1 MAACLATSAL
11 NPESVVPAGAVWLV
25 VTGVAP
31 NEKLL
36 LGASGFD
43 PGFGVSQATHLI
55 FSGSFRTIQASHSHL
70 FDPASLKVL
79 PKLDIVPLP
88 TDWVTG
94 LLKASR
100 QLPDFS
106 SGTAELLFRASKQL
120 PLFSGRG
127 VFRDVG
133 LVGVGAEA
141 KAFGLAI
148 SGLN

>member
-1 MAACLATSAL
+1 MLI
-11 NPESVVPAGAVWLV
+11 

-43 PGFGVSQATHLI
+43 PGFGVSQATHLV

-70 FDPASLKVL
+70 FEPASLKVL
-79 PKLDIVPLP
+79 PKLEIVPLP
-88 TDWVTG
+88 TDWDNG
-94 LLKASR
+94 LPKASR

-127 VFRDVG
+127 VLRVG
-133 LVGVGAEA
+133 GFVGVVAEGAA
-141 KAFGLAI
+141 LGFAI